1 MKIEDDDLGN
11 DLRTGAADREASDAQ
26 RHQVEAR
33 DTQ

>member
-11 DLRTGAADREASDAQ
+11 DLRKGAAGRETSDAQ
-26 RHQVEAR
+26 RHQAEAR